1 LNFLT
6 ICKNIFKYLLYN
18 KMKTKEFFKNFNILS
33 KKYLIF
39 VFLIILAIAIV
50 HNILVYVSYR
60 SHKDSLEKKY
70 LSYAILAGNSYEIFL
85 DNVFHQAEF
94 YGKKIN
100 NNYNEEAINELLKN
114 NFSFN
119 TNLDTLRLI
128 NWIKFD
134 FISSKNPKFYDNN
147 LAFLSKNEPW
157 KIHFDA
163 IELSSNKTYLPLSFG
178 IVNKYQKFV
187 GTLYSRIDI
196 TSLISFL
203 QKNFKEENIT
213 IAIIDNNKNI
223 IAQTPEK
230 IDVPI
235 KFFNDIN
242 LENQSGNINKEYEP
256 NNKIFIA
263 YKKLE
268 SYPFTIIVAEN
279 KNIIFEPV
287 KNNINRYFFGLF
299 FAIVSISIILLAF
312 YQILISPIIHL
323 FNLANNILNS
333 DEKIIY
339 NPSKKHHF
347 NEIKKLEQALLKIN
361 DYKIE
366 LKDTNNQLI
375 NKTDELE
382 KLTQSLE
389 LENSKLSRAYELKDE
404 MQKKSST
411 SINFN
416 PHEIIQE
423 CLEMIYPEIYSR
435 QIIIE
440 NEIKEMPK
448 INIPQNIFTQIIINL
463 LSRSFIFCKK
473 NDKIILNNNYTEIDE
488 IDYVSII
495 IEDCGV
501 GDESFR
507 KKILQNSCTAEETI
521 RLIQAHSGFFKFIDQ
536 ENGVKYCML
545 LPAQSNNKH
554 KENSKIINMFPDKN
568 K

>member
-1 LNFLT
+1 
-6 ICKNIFKYLLYN
+6 
-18 KMKTKEFFKNFNILS
+18 MKTKEFFKNFNILS

>member
-1 LNFLT
+1 
-6 ICKNIFKYLLYN
+6 
-18 KMKTKEFFKNFNILS
+18 MKTKEFFKNFNILS

-323 FNLANNILNS
+323 LNLANNILNS

-440 NEIKEMPK
+440 NGIKEMPK

-545 LPAQSNNKH
+545 LPAQSNNKY

>member
-1 LNFLT
+1 
-6 ICKNIFKYLLYN
+6 
-18 KMKTKEFFKNFNILS
+18 MKTKEFFKNFNILS

-119 TNLDTLRLI
+119 TNLDSLRLI

-440 NEIKEMPK
+440 NGIKEMPK

-545 LPAQSNNKH
+545 LPAQSNNKY
-554 KENSKIINMFPDKN
+554 KENSKIINMFPEKN

>member
-1 LNFLT
+1 
-6 ICKNIFKYLLYN
+6 
-18 KMKTKEFFKNFNILS
+18 M
-33 KKYLIF
+33 
-39 VFLIILAIAIV
+39 
-50 HNILVYVSYR
+50 
-60 SHKDSLEKKY
+60 
-70 LSYAILAGNSYEIFL
+70 
-85 DNVFHQAEF
+85 
-94 YGKKIN
+94 
-100 NNYNEEAINELLKN
+100 
-114 NFSFN
+114 
-119 TNLDTLRLI
+119 
-128 NWIKFD
+128 
-134 FISSKNPKFYDNN
+134 
-147 LAFLSKNEPW
+147 
-157 KIHFDA
+157 
-163 IELSSNKTYLPLSFG
+163 PLSFG

-242 LENQSGNINKEYEP
+242 LENQSGNIDKEYEP

-268 SYPFTIIVAEN
+268 SYPFTIIVAEE
-279 KNIIFEPV
+279 KNIIFEPA

-323 FNLANNILNS
+323 FNMANNILNS

-339 NPSKKHHF
+339 NPPKKHHF

-366 LKDTNNQLI
+366 LKDTNNQLTI
-375 NKTDELE
+375 KTDEHE
-382 KLTQSLE
+382 KLIKSQANE
-389 LENSKLSRAYELKDE
+389 LQKLSRAYELKDN
-404 MQKKSST
+404 MQKHSITST
-411 SINFN
+411 NFN
-416 PHEIIQE
+416 PNLIIQE
-423 CLEMIYPEIYSR
+423 CLDMIYPEIYSR
-435 QIIIE
+435 QIIVE
-440 NEIKEMPK
+440 NEIREITK
-448 INIPQNIFTQIIINL
+448 INIPQNIFVQIMVNL

-473 NDKIILNNNYTEIDE
+473 NDKINLSNNYTEINN
-488 IDYVSII
+488 IDYVSIM

-507 KKILQNSCTAEETI
+507 KDILKSSCTAEETI
-521 RLIQAHSGFFKFIDQ
+521 RLIQEHNGFFKFIDQ
-536 ENGVKYCML
+536 EDGVKYCML
-545 LPAQSNNKH
+545 LPTQSNNKN
-554 KENSKIINMFPDKN
+554 KKNNKIIDMFPN
-568 K
+568 KS

>member
-1 LNFLT
+1 
-6 ICKNIFKYLLYN
+6 
-18 KMKTKEFFKNFNILS
+18 MKTKEFFKNFNILS

-545 LPAQSNNKH
+545 LPSQSNNKY

>member
-1 LNFLT
+1 
-6 ICKNIFKYLLYN
+6 
-18 KMKTKEFFKNFNILS
+18 MKTKEFFKNFNILS

-545 LPAQSNNKH
+545 LPAQSNNKY

>member
-1 LNFLT
+1 
-6 ICKNIFKYLLYN
+6 
-18 KMKTKEFFKNFNILS
+18 MKIKEFFKNFNIFS

-39 VFLIILAIAIV
+39 VFLTILAITIV
-50 HNILVYVSYR
+50 HNILVYISYR

-100 NNYNEEAINELLKN
+100 NNYNELAINNLLKN
-114 NFSFN
+114 NF
-119 TNLDTLRLI
+119 TLDTKLDTLKLI

-134 FISSKNPKFYDNN
+134 FISEKNHKFYDNN
-147 LAFLSKNEPW
+147 LAILSKNEPW
-157 KIHFDA
+157 KIHFDS

-187 GTLYSRIDI
+187 GTLYSKVDI

-203 QKNFKEENIT
+203 HKNFKEENIT

-242 LENQSGNINKEYEP
+242 LQNQSGNINKEYQP

-268 SYPFTIIVAEN
+268 SYPFTIIVAED
-279 KNIIFEPV
+279 KNIIFEPA

-299 FAIVSISIILLAF
+299 FAIVAISIILLSF
-312 YQILISPIIHL
+312 YQILISPINNL
-323 FNLANNILNS
+323 FNLANNILDS
-333 DEKIIY
+333 DDKIIY
-339 NPSKKHHF
+339 NPLKKHRF
-347 NEIKKLEQALLKIN
+347 TEIKKLEQALLKIN

-366 LKDTNNQLI
+366 LKDTNNQLTT
-375 NKTDELE
+375 KTDELK
-382 KLTQSLE
+382 KLTKSQENE
-389 LENSKLSRAYELKDE
+389 LQKLSRAYELKDN
-404 MQKKSST
+404 MQKNST
-411 SINFN
+411 TSTNFN
-416 PHEIIQE
+416 PDEIIQE
-423 CLEMIYPEIYSR
+423 CLDMIYPEIYSR
-435 QIIIE
+435 QIIVE
-440 NEIKEMPK
+440 NEINEIKK
-448 INIPQNIFTQIIINL
+448 INIPQNIFVQIMVNL
-463 LSRSFIFCKK
+463 LSRSFIFCKE
-473 NDKIILNNNYTEIDE
+473 NDKIRLSNNYAEINN

-507 KKILQNSCTAEETI
+507 KDILKSSCTAEETI
-521 RLIQAHSGFFKFIDQ
+521 RLIQEHNGFFKFINQ
-536 ENGVKYCML
+536 EDGVKYCML
-545 LPAQSNNKH
+545 FPTQSNNKN
-554 KENSKIINMFPDKN
+554 KKNSKIINMFPDKN

>member
-1 LNFLT
+1 
-6 ICKNIFKYLLYN
+6 
-18 KMKTKEFFKNFNILS
+18 MKTKEFFKNFNILS

-147 LAFLSKNEPW
+147 LAILSKNEPW

-440 NEIKEMPK
+440 NGIKEMPK

>member
-1 LNFLT
+1 
-6 ICKNIFKYLLYN
+6 
-18 KMKTKEFFKNFNILS
+18 MKTKEFFKNFNILS

-440 NEIKEMPK
+440 NGIKEMPK

-545 LPAQSNNKH
+545 LPARSNNKY

>member
-1 LNFLT
+1 
-6 ICKNIFKYLLYN
+6 
-18 KMKTKEFFKNFNILS
+18 MKTKEFFKNFNILS

-389 LENSKLSRAYELKDE
+389 HENSKLSRAYELKDE

-440 NEIKEMPK
+440 NGIKEMPK

>member
-1 LNFLT
+1 
-6 ICKNIFKYLLYN
+6 
-18 KMKTKEFFKNFNILS
+18 
-33 KKYLIF
+33 
-39 VFLIILAIAIV
+39 V
-50 HNILVYVSYR
+50 
-60 SHKDSLEKKY
+60 
-70 LSYAILAGNSYEIFL
+70 AGNSYEIFL

-100 NNYNEEAINELLKN
+100 NIYNEEAINELLKN
-114 NFSFN
+114 NFS
-119 TNLDTLRLI
+119 LDTKLDNLRLI
-128 NWIKFD
+128 NWIRFD

-147 LAFLSKNEPW
+147 LAILSKNEPW

-242 LENQSGNINKEYEP
+242 LENQSGNIDKEYEP

-268 SYPFTIIVAEN
+268 SYPFTIIVAED
-279 KNIIFEPV
+279 KNIIFEPA

-312 YQILISPIIHL
+312 YQILISPISNL

-333 DEKIIY
+333 DDKIIY
-339 NPSKKHHF
+339 NPPKKHRF
-347 NEIKKLEQALLKIN
+347 TEINKLEQALLKIN

-366 LKDTNNQLI
+366 LKDTNNQLTI
-375 NKTDELE
+375 KTDEHE
-382 KLTQSLE
+382 KLIKSQANE
-389 LENSKLSRAYELKDE
+389 LQKLSRAYELKDN
-404 MQKKSST
+404 MQKHST
-411 SINFN
+411 TSTNFN
-416 PHEIIQE
+416 PNAIIQE
-423 CLEMIYPEIYSR
+423 CLDI
-435 QIIIE
+435 
-440 NEIKEMPK
+440 PK
-448 INIPQNIFTQIIINL
+448 INIPQNIFVQIMVNL
-463 LSRSFIFCKK
+463 LSRSFIFCKE
-473 NDKIILNNNYTEIDE
+473 NDKIRLSNNYTEINN
-488 IDYVSII
+488 IDYISIM

-507 KKILQNSCTAEETI
+507 KDILKSSCTSEETI
-521 RLIQAHSGFFKFIDQ
+521 RLIQEHNGFFKFIDQ
-536 ENGVKYCML
+536 EDGVKYCML
-545 LPAQSNNKH
+545 LPTQSNNKH
-554 KENSKIINMFPDKN
+554 KKNNKIIDMFPN
-568 K
+568 KS

>member
-1 LNFLT
+1 
-6 ICKNIFKYLLYN
+6 
-18 KMKTKEFFKNFNILS
+18 MKTKEFFKNFNILS

-440 NEIKEMPK
+440 NGIKEMPK

-488 IDYVSII
+488 IDYISII

-545 LPAQSNNKH
+545 LPAQSNNKY

>member
-1 LNFLT
+1 
-6 ICKNIFKYLLYN
+6 
-18 KMKTKEFFKNFNILS
+18 MKIKEFFKNFNIFS

-39 VFLIILAIAIV
+39 VFLIILAITIV

-100 NNYNEEAINELLKN
+100 NNYNEEAIDELLKN
-114 NFSFN
+114 NFSLD
-119 TNLDTLRLI
+119 TKLDTLRLI

-147 LAFLSKNEPW
+147 LAILSKNEPW
-157 KIHFDA
+157 TIHFDS

-242 LENQSGNINKEYEP
+242 LENQSGNIDKEYEP

-268 SYPFTIIVAEN
+268 SYPFTIIVAED
-279 KNIIFEPV
+279 KNIIFEPA

-323 FNLANNILNS
+323 FNMANNILNS

-339 NPSKKHHF
+339 NPPKKHHF
-347 NEIKKLEQALLKIN
+347 HEIKKLEQALLKIN

-366 LKDTNNQLI
+366 LKDTNNQLTI
-375 NKTDELE
+375 KTDEHE
-382 KLTQSLE
+382 KLIKSQANE
-389 LENSKLSRAYELKDE
+389 LQKLSRAYELKDN
-404 MQKKSST
+404 MQKHST
-411 SINFN
+411 TSTNFN
-416 PHEIIQE
+416 PNAIIQE
-423 CLEMIYPEIYSR
+423 CLDMIYPEIYSR
-435 QIIIE
+435 QIIVE
-440 NEIKEMPK
+440 NEIREIAK
-448 INIPQNIFTQIIINL
+448 INIPQNIFVQIMVNL

-473 NDKIILNNNYTEIDE
+473 NDKINLSNNYTEINN
-488 IDYVSII
+488 IDYVSIM

-507 KKILQNSCTAEETI
+507 KDILKSSCTAEETI
-521 RLIQAHSGFFKFIDQ
+521 RLIQEHNGFFKFIDQ
-536 ENGVKYCML
+536 EDGIKYCML
-545 LPAQSNNKH
+545 LPTQSNNKN
-554 KENSKIINMFPDKN
+554 KKNCKIINMFPDKN

>member
-1 LNFLT
+1 
-6 ICKNIFKYLLYN
+6 
-18 KMKTKEFFKNFNILS
+18 MKTKEFFKNFNILS

-178 IVNKYQKFV
+178 IVNKYHKFV
-187 GTLYSRIDI
+187 GTLYSKIDI

-440 NEIKEMPK
+440 NGIKEMPK

>member
-1 LNFLT
+1 
-6 ICKNIFKYLLYN
+6 
-18 KMKTKEFFKNFNILS
+18 
-33 KKYLIF
+33 
-39 VFLIILAIAIV
+39 
-50 HNILVYVSYR
+50 
-60 SHKDSLEKKY
+60 
-70 LSYAILAGNSYEIFL
+70 
-85 DNVFHQAEF
+85 
-94 YGKKIN
+94 
-100 NNYNEEAINELLKN
+100 
-114 NFSFN
+114 
-119 TNLDTLRLI
+119 
-128 NWIKFD
+128 
-134 FISSKNPKFYDNN
+134 
-147 LAFLSKNEPW
+147 
-157 KIHFDA
+157 
-163 IELSSNKTYLPLSFG
+163 LSSNKTYLPLSFG

-440 NEIKEMPK
+440 NGIKEMPK

-495 IEDCGV
+495 IEDCGM

-521 RLIQAHSGFFKFIDQ
+521 KLIQAHSGFFKFIDQ
-536 ENGVKYCML
+536 EDGVKYCML
-545 LPAQSNNKH
+545 LPAQSNNKY
-554 KENSKIINMFPDKN
+554 KENSKIINMFPEKN

>member
-1 LNFLT
+1 
-6 ICKNIFKYLLYN
+6 
-18 KMKTKEFFKNFNILS
+18 MKTKEFFKNFNILS

-50 HNILVYVSYR
+50 HNILIYVSYR

-119 TNLDTLRLI
+119 TNLDSLRLI

-440 NEIKEMPK
+440 NGIKEMPK

-495 IEDCGV
+495 IEDCGM

-545 LPAQSNNKH
+545 LPAQSNNKY

>member
-1 LNFLT
+1 
-6 ICKNIFKYLLYN
+6 
-18 KMKTKEFFKNFNILS
+18 MKIKEFFKNFNIFS

-39 VFLIILAIAIV
+39 VFLIILAITIV

-114 NFSFN
+114 NFSLD
-119 TNLDTLRLI
+119 TKLDTLRLI

-147 LAFLSKNEPW
+147 LAILSKKEPW

-187 GTLYSRIDI
+187 GTLCSRIDI

-242 LENQSGNINKEYEP
+242 LENQSGNIDKEYEP

-268 SYPFTIIVAEN
+268 SYPFTIIVAED
-279 KNIIFEPV
+279 KNIIFEPA

-339 NPSKKHHF
+339 NPPKKHHF

-366 LKDTNNQLI
+366 LKDTNNQLTI
-375 NKTDELE
+375 KTDEHE
-382 KLTQSLE
+382 KLIKSQENE
-389 LENSKLSRAYELKDE
+389 LQKLSRAYELKDN
-404 MQKKSST
+404 MQKHSITST
-411 SINFN
+411 NFN
-416 PHEIIQE
+416 PNAIIQE
-423 CLEMIYPEIYSR
+423 CLDMIYPEIYSR
-435 QIIIE
+435 QIIVE
-440 NEIKEMPK
+440 NEIKEIPK
-448 INIPQNIFTQIIINL
+448 INIPQNIFVQIMVNL
-463 LSRSFIFCKK
+463 LSRSFIFCKE
-473 NDKIILNNNYTEIDE
+473 NDKIRLSNNYTEINN
-488 IDYVSII
+488 IDYISIM

-507 KKILQNSCTAEETI
+507 KDILKSSCTAEETI
-521 RLIQAHSGFFKFIDQ
+521 RLIQEHNGFFKFIDQ
-536 ENGVKYCML
+536 EDGVKYCML
-545 LPAQSNNKH
+545 LPTQSNNKN
-554 KENSKIINMFPDKN
+554 KKNSKIINMFPDKN

>member
-1 LNFLT
+1 
-6 ICKNIFKYLLYN
+6 
-18 KMKTKEFFKNFNILS
+18 MKTKEFFKNFNILS

-242 LENQSGNINKEYEP
+242 LENQSDNINKEYEP

-440 NEIKEMPK
+440 NGIKEMPK

-545 LPAQSNNKH
+545 LPAQSNNKY

>member
-1 LNFLT
+1 
-6 ICKNIFKYLLYN
+6 
-18 KMKTKEFFKNFNILS
+18 MKTKEFFKNFNILS

-488 IDYVSII
+488 IDYLSII

>member
-1 LNFLT
+1 
-6 ICKNIFKYLLYN
+6 
-18 KMKTKEFFKNFNILS
+18 MKTKEFFKNFNILS

-440 NEIKEMPK
+440 NGIKEMPK
-448 INIPQNIFTQIIINL
+448 INIPQNIFTQIIINI

-495 IEDCGV
+495 IEDCGM

-521 RLIQAHSGFFKFIDQ
+521 KLIQAHSGFFKFIDQ

-545 LPAQSNNKH
+545 LPAQSNNKY

>member
-1 LNFLT
+1 
-6 ICKNIFKYLLYN
+6 
-18 KMKTKEFFKNFNILS
+18 MKTKEFFKNFNILS

-545 LPAQSNNKH
+545 LPAQSNNKY
-554 KENSKIINMFPDKN
+554 KENSKIINMFPEKN

>member
-1 LNFLT
+1 
-6 ICKNIFKYLLYN
+6 
-18 KMKTKEFFKNFNILS
+18 MKTKEFFKNFNILS

-39 VFLIILAIAIV
+39 VFLIIFAIAIV
-50 HNILVYVSYR
+50 HNMLIYVSYR

-440 NEIKEMPK
+440 NGIKEMPK

-545 LPAQSNNKH
+545 LPAQSNNKY

>member
-1 LNFLT
+1 
-6 ICKNIFKYLLYN
+6 
-18 KMKTKEFFKNFNILS
+18 MKTKEFFKNFNILS

-163 IELSSNKTYLPLSFG
+163 IELLSNKTYLPLSFG

-545 LPAQSNNKH
+545 LPAQSNNKY

>member
-1 LNFLT
+1 
-6 ICKNIFKYLLYN
+6 
-18 KMKTKEFFKNFNILS
+18 MKTKEFFKNFNILS

-440 NEIKEMPK
+440 NGIKEMPK

-495 IEDCGV
+495 IEDCGM

-521 RLIQAHSGFFKFIDQ
+521 KLIQAHSGFFKFIDQ
-536 ENGVKYCML
+536 EDGVKYCML
-545 LPAQSNNKH
+545 LPAQSNNKY
-554 KENSKIINMFPDKN
+554 KENSKIINMFPEKN

>member
-1 LNFLT
+1 
-6 ICKNIFKYLLYN
+6 
-18 KMKTKEFFKNFNILS
+18 MKTKEFFKNFNILS

-440 NEIKEMPK
+440 NGIKEMPK

-545 LPAQSNNKH
+545 LPAQSNNKY

>member
-1 LNFLT
+1 
-6 ICKNIFKYLLYN
+6 
-18 KMKTKEFFKNFNILS
+18 MKKKEFFKNFNILS

-545 LPAQSNNKH
+545 LPAQSNNKY